1 MAYALGVAVAGSVWY
16 FRRNRSTRPA
26 VSTRRCLPVKYGW
39 HWAHT
44 STWIE
49 AAVERVSN
57 LLPQAHWTMSLRYGR
72 VQIGLHLVLLRLAL
86 SRSI

>member
-1 MAYALGVAVAGSVWY
+1 MDYALGAAAAGSLWY

-26 VSTRRCLPVKYGW
+26 VSTSRCLPVKYGW

-44 STWIE
+44 STWID

-57 LLPQAHWTMSLRYGR
+57 EFPQAHTAVSLRYSGEDR
-72 VQIGLHLVLLRLAL
+72 ASL
-86 SRSI
+86 SGS